1 MRFNSCARAGP
12 FLTGVRNGRVQSA
25 LCPSCLHIDNCFY
38 WTTLDMIGVFEARP
52 IWGKRCL
59 QLSLV
64 WARKPGSCRTIA
76 QETQATD
83 IVSECILLV
92 LLVRDCNCWPCG
104 ICNIAKTPS
113 ALNLKTLF
121 LIRGNASDVFLHILR
136 ISKTVTWVSP
146 AFSKSPLLI
155 RLPTTFKICLPW
167 KVCAIGF
174 N

>member
-1 MRFNSCARAGP
+1 MRFNSCARAGHLP
-12 FLTGVRNGRVQSA
+12 DRSPQRQSSA

-52 IWGKRCL
+52 IWEKRCL

-64 WARKPGSCRTIA
+64 WARNPGSCRTIA

-83 IVSECILLV
+83 IVSEYIFLI

-113 ALNLKTLF
+113 ALNLKTF
-121 LIRGNASDVFLHILR
+121 LIRGNASDVFLHILC

-146 AFSKSPLLI
+146 AFSKSPFANT
-155 RLPTTFKICLPW
+155 PTHYF
-167 KVCAIGF
+167 
-174 N
+174 